1 MFYVH
6 PLILTSR
13 FLSVD
18 QLENKRDAFF
28 PPLHQFCTN
37 PSNPVT
43 VIRGLAG
50 ALKLGKCF
58 VFRWLFSL
66 VNHRHVSVLIIRF
79 PTSLVSSQTWV
90 FSPQRHWLRPTRST
104 WWRSGLSSPSPPTRT
119 GTRAASRKCGAAKAP
134 EPTPPSPNTPSIRL
148 RPSRSPYGS
157 VCVSPLNE
165 THSGFKVL
173 RQFDGFPACFQE
185 ENEKKALKE
194 PSDTEPASA
203 ERYPTLFSV
212 FN

>member
-1 MFYVH
+1 MPPTPAAPSALTSPAQRQAQPSHAQHLREFKKYHSDFFVFYVH
-6 PLILTSR
+6 QLILTSR

-58 VFRWLFSL
+58 GFRRLFSL
-66 VNHRHVSVLIIRF
+66 VKSQARF
-79 PTSLVSSQTWV
+79 NYLFSPSLVSSQTWV

-157 VCVSPLNE
+157 V
-165 THSGFKVL
+165 
-173 RQFDGFPACFQE
+173 
-185 ENEKKALKE
+185 
-194 PSDTEPASA
+194 
-203 ERYPTLFSV
+203 SV
-212 FN
+212 PVKRNSFRI